1 MANKDIL
8 NLEEQFEQTMNEAN
22 KDDLQELLE
31 EFKRNHFPNVLSK
44 SAQLRDKYQDNKQ
57 LVELLM
63 LLEAVSHAQ
72 IEEFRRSSEIIQQLY
87 NDADSMSGNELI
99 TLGELAFMS
108 DYKLARR
115 ILSDAVKRMETEA
128 EPDRIKLARGYL
140 VLGEAEEQLEKFTRA
155 IKYFKQGLTYFQ
167 ADDIRDKYMILYL
180 HFKIGMLYSTKNE
193 QKEAIEYLQK
203 AVELA
208 DENKEMKINSLVSL
222 AKIYGSRNDNE
233 MAYSYLKET
242 LGLID
247 DSALSETLVHAEALI
262 EMAFYYFDQS
272 KLDEAV
278 PYYQRAID
286 MYKKQPGKSDRKL
299 GMVYM
304 QYAYCL
310 EHKDKEDKHLA
321 GVNYERAIE
330 QLEKIKDRELLENAF
345 ADVIAFFDATNNTK
359 KKRIY
364 ENKFVKMVNA

>member
-1 MANKDIL
+1 MK
-8 NLEEQFEQTMNEAN
+8 
-22 KDDLQELLE
+22 
-31 EFKRNHFPNVLSK
+31 
-44 SAQLRDKYQDNKQ
+44 
-57 LVELLM
+57 LLM

-72 IEEFRRSSEIIQQLY
+72 IEEFRKSSEIIQQLY
-87 NDADSMSGNELI
+87 NEAESMSGNELI

-115 ILSDAVKRMETEA
+115 ILSDAVKRMEADA
-128 EPDRIKLARGYL
+128 ESDRIKLARGYL

-155 IKYFKQGLTYFQ
+155 IKYFKQGLIYFQ

-222 AKIYGSRNDNE
+222 AKIYGSRNDYE
-233 MAYSYLKET
+233 MAYSYLEQT

-247 DSALSETLVHAEALI
+247 DSALYKTLVHAEALI

-272 KLDEAV
+272 KLNEAV
-278 PYYQRAID
+278 PYY
-286 MYKKQPGKSDRKL
+286 
-299 GMVYM
+299 
-304 QYAYCL
+304 
-310 EHKDKEDKHLA
+310 
-321 GVNYERAIE
+321 
-330 QLEKIKDRELLENAF
+330 
-345 ADVIAFFDATNNTK
+345 
-359 KKRIY
+359 
-364 ENKFVKMVNA
+364 